1 MGILEAGSLGEW
13 LELHNITLEPSGLSP
28 GAIIGGRE
36 SRQTQVP
43 PSSCLCCA
51 STGRK
56 EAIGTHESLIL
67 QSSEVRVGEIALWVS
82 HLLYMD
88 ENCLDLQ
95 SLCNYQLGMWSV
107 CNLGAPKTERG
118 DTLSRW
124 LAGLPASASSRF
136 NSETLP
142 QWIKRLKVIH
152 GLPWYTCTYVFPHSH
167 VPIYIYMDKLVCM
180 LCTLHI
186 QKIMWTK

>member
-95 SLCNYQLGMWSV
+95 NLCNYQLGMWSV
-107 CNLGAPKTERG
+107 CNLGAPKAERG

-136 NSETLP
+136 NCETLP
-142 QWIKRLKVIH
+142 QWIETQSHPWPPLIH
-152 GLPWYTCTYVFPHSH
+152 
-167 VPIYIYMDKLVCM
+167 
-180 LCTLHI
+180 LHI
-186 QKIMWTK
+186 RVSTLTCAHIHIYVQTCMHVMHTTHTKNHVN